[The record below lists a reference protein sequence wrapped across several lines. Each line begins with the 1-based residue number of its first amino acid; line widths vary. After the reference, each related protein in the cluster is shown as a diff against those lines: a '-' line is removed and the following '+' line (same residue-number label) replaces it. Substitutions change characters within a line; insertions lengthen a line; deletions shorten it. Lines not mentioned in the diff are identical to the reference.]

1 MLNTQLRDELLAM
14 QHADESLRAELARAN
29 ALVGHHYVPA
39 MQAIHERN
47 AARLSQILDQHGW
60 PHEQLVGP
68 DGAYAAWLIVQHA
81 IGDPPLQRRALALL
95 EKESLAQKVPLWQP
109 AYLSDRIALYEGR
122 PQKYGTQSLDDPR
135 DGLSRPWLIED
146 PQQVDALRA
155 TVGLAPLPPI
165 PPPGPPLPAAQQSA
179 LRENERWW
187 KNFLAS
193 RGWPVTPS

>member
-14 QHADESLRAELARAN
+14 QHADEALRVELANAN

-95 EKESLAQKVPLWQP
+95 EKESLAHKVPLWQP

-122 PQKYGTQSLDDPR
+122 PQKYGTQSLDDPH

-146 PQQVDALRA
+146 PQQVNALRA
-155 TVGLAPLPPI
+155 TVGLAPLP
-165 PPPGPPLPAAQQSA
+165 
-179 LRENERWW
+179 
-187 KNFLAS
+187 
-193 RGWPVTPS
+193 

>member
-14 QHADESLRAELARAN
+14 QHADESLRAELANAN

-60 PHEQLVGP
+60 PNEQLVGP

-81 IGDPPLQRRALALL
+81 IGEPPLQRRALALL

-155 TVGLAPLPPI
+155 TVGLAPLPPT
-165 PPPGPPLPAAQQSA
+165 PPAGPPLPSAEQSA
-179 LRENERWW
+179 LRENEAWW
-187 KNFLAS
+187 KRFLAS
-193 RGWPVTPS
+193 RGWPITP